1 MSQEATVVIVVIVVI
16 VVLLIPLVVL
26 DMQLMGILAS
36 AMFYKNFVF
45 VIYKNES
52 NNKT

>member
-1 MSQEATVVIVVIVVI
+1 MSQEATVVIVV
-16 VVLLIPLVVL
+16 LLILLVVL
-26 DMQLMGILAS
+26 DMQQMDILVN

-52 NNKT
+52 NNETR